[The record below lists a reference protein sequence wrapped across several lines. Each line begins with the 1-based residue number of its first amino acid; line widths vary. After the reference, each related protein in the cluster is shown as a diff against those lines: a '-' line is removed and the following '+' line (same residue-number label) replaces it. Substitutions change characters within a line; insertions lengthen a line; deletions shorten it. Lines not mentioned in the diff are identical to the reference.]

1 MSRSGLCVC
10 LGLLVAALSSC
21 HQTDNHAAAD
31 STASASSIPIPA
43 ANADITTWGNYL
55 SAQGKLHSK
64 DVAQRPYIYVIPGGD
79 SAAAADRRKSEM
91 DSISHGIGP
100 ILMPGGMLI
109 VGGPDAQ
116 QTVMFMT
123 DLARTIKANA
133 MKGIVVLVVGNASQA
148 NIVADALKPTGAT
161 VRFAAM

>member
-1 MSRSGLCVC
+1 MSRSGLFVC
-10 LGLLVAALSSC
+10 FGLLVATLSGC
-21 HQTDNHAAAD
+21 HQTDNHTATA

-43 ANADITTWGNYL
+43 ANADDTTWGNYL
-55 SAQGKLHSK
+55 SAQGKLHNK

-79 SAAAADRRKSEM
+79 SSGAADRRKSEM

-116 QTVMFMT
+116 QTLTFMT
-123 DLARTIKANA
+123 GLSKIVKANG
-133 MKGIVVLVVGNASQA
+133 MKGIVVLVVGGASQA
-148 NIVADALKPTGAT
+148 NAVTDALKPTGAT